1 MNKAMVKC
9 ETDEGMFSN
18 EKAVTLQSDGGKVS
32 LFADNDLITERKGVS
47 YLRVTNLS
55 AKGTERLTRVLLPS
69 EAFEKGTR
77 WIDVSSDLVEEN
89 I

>member
-1 MNKAMVKC
+1 MVKC

-18 EKAVTLQSDGGKVS
+18 EKAVTLQADGGKVS
-32 LFADNDLITERKGVS
+32 LFADKDLIKERKGAS
-47 YLRVTNLS
+47 YLLVTLLS
-55 AKGTERLTRVLLPS
+55 AKGTERLTRILLPS

-77 WIDVSSDLVEEN
+77 WLDVPSDLVEEN